1 MPDLGEDVEARA
13 DVRALEL
20 WVTIVPAIDELAA
33 DEPTVPSDAVALE

>member
-20 WVTIVPAIDELAA
+20 WVTTVPTV
-33 DEPTVPSDAVALE
+33 DEPVADVPVVPSGVVALE

>member
-20 WVTIVPAIDELAA
+20 WVTTVPAIDEPVA
-33 DEPTVPSDAVALE
+33 DDPVVPSDVVALE